1 MQRRKF
7 SREFKLE
14 AVKLVRERGV
24 SVSQA
29 ARDLD
34 LHENVLRKWVREQAA
49 DPGSEFPRHGV
60 MKSEQQEIERLRRE
74 LVRMKAERDILKSGG
89 LLLQGLDMRFEFIAK
104 HRGIWPV
111 SWICEALGVSRS
123 GFHAWLVRA
132 PSARAHSDEELGA
145 RVRAR
150 FISSYR
156 TYGARRVWHDLLA
169 AGLSCGLHRVERLMR
184 VHGLKARPRRRG
196 LPKDDGLRSVIAGNL
211 LDRQFTA

>member
-14 AVKLVRERGV
+14 AVKLVRERVV

-34 LHENVLRKWVREQAA
+34 LHENVLRKWVREQTA
-49 DPGSEFPRHGV
+49 DPGSAFPGHGV
-60 MKSEQQEIERLRRE
+60 LKPEQQEIERLSRE
-74 LVRMKAERDILKSGG
+74 LARMKAERDIKKSGG
-89 LLLQGLDMRFEFIAK
+89 LLRKGLDMRFEFIAK

-132 PSARAHSDEELGA
+132 PSARARSDEEFGA
-145 RVRAR
+145 RVRASFTPAIGLAVR
-150 FISSYR
+150 AGSGTIFWPKACHVVFIASN
-156 TYGARRVWHDLLA
+156 G
-169 AGLSCGLHRVERLMR
+169 
-184 VHGLKARPRRRG
+184 
-196 LPKDDGLRSVIAGNL
+196 
-211 LDRQFTA
+211 

>member
-24 SVSQA
+24 AVSQA

-34 LHENVLRKWVREQAA
+34 LHENVLRKWVREQQA
-49 DPGSEFPRHGV
+49 DPGSAFPGHGV
-60 MKSEQQEIERLRRE
+60 MKPGQQEIERLRRE
-74 LVRMKAERDILKSGG
+74 LARMKAERDIQKKSGG
-89 LLLQGLDMRFEFIAK
+89 LLRQGLDMRFEFVAK

-111 SWICEALGVSRS
+111 SWICGALGVSRS

-132 PSARAHSDEELGA
+132 PSARARSDEEFGA
-145 RVRAR
+145 RVRAS

-169 AGLSCGLHRVERLMR
+169 EGLSCGLHRIE
-184 VHGLKARPRRRG
+184 
-196 LPKDDGLRSVIAGNL
+196 LR
-211 LDRQFTA
+211 

>member
-14 AVKLVRERGV
+14 AVKLVWERGV

-34 LHENVLRKWVREQAA
+34 LHENVLRKWMREQTA
-49 DPGSEFPRHGV
+49 DPGSAFPGHGV
-60 MKSEQQEIERLRRE
+60 MKPEQQEIERVRRE
-74 LVRMKAERDILKSGG
+74 LARMKAERDILKKSGG
-89 LLLQGLDMRFEFIAK
+89 LLRQGLDMRFEFVAK

-111 SWICEALGVSRS
+111 LWICEALGVSRS

-132 PSARAHSDEELGA
+132 PSARTRSDEEFGA
-145 RVRAR
+145 RVRAS

-156 TYGARRVWHDLLA
+156 SVQSAPNGQSWVQLALRCDWH
-169 AGLSCGLHRVERLMR
+169 
-184 VHGLKARPRRRG
+184 
-196 LPKDDGLRSVIAGNL
+196 
-211 LDRQFTA
+211 